1 MQALPHRVAAASAL
15 VLLSACAT
23 QRGPGAQPTPQR
35 PTLSHNTQTTA
46 LGTYELE
53 AGVEIDPQDFIDTP
67 MLMKYGVTDRTEFV
81 FGGSPLRRIDSP
93 KETGLGD
100 VVLGARHRIV
110 DETAADPAIAVATLI
125 KLPIADRDKGLGSG
139 ETDVRFSIAAQ
150 KQIDQVNAVGY
161 YALGL
166 LGAPNSDGLDLE
178 HDLALAASTP
188 IDQNLDAFAELG
200 GVFIP
205 EYDYESV
212 FLTTGGAFTLGPASV
227 FDVGVRVG
235 LTPNAPDFIIFF
247 GVTHN
252 FGASTVQQ
260 LSPR

>member
-1 MQALPHRVAAASAL
+1 MHTLPQRFVVCSTL
-15 VLLSACAT
+15 VLLTACAA
-23 QRGPGAQPTPQR
+23 QRGPGATPTPQR

-53 AGVEIDPQDFIDTP
+53 AGVEVDPNDFLDTP
-67 MLMKYGVTDRTEFV
+67 MLMKFGVTDRTEFV

-93 KETGLGD
+93 SETGLGD
-100 VVLGARHRIV
+100 AVLGARHRIV
-110 DETAADPAIAVATLI
+110 DETENDPAIAVATLI
-125 KLPIADRDKGLGSG
+125 KLPIADRDDGLGSG
-139 ETDVRFSIAAQ
+139 ETDVKFSIAAQ
-150 KQIDQVNAVGY
+150 KQYDQVNAVGY

-178 HDLALAASTP
+178 HDLALAGSTSV
-188 IDQNLDAFAELG
+188 DQNLDVFAELG

-212 FLTTGGAFTLGPASV
+212 FVTTGGAFVLGPATI

-235 LTPNAPDFIIFF
+235 LTPNAPDFIVFA
-247 GVTHN
+247 GLTHN
-252 FGASTVQQ
+252 FGRSATAS
-260 LSPR
+260 LSGR